1 MSVCGKKTYKLMRN
15 LCAPEKPGDKTFDD
29 LVKLVKDHQNPK
41 PSETVQRFK
50 FNTRDRNPNESIST
64 YVAE

>member
-1 MSVCGKKTYKLMRN
+1 MRN